1 MAAEAEQLEE
11 VMRAADHLC
20 IADLKKH
27 AVTMAFDSMTDD
39 TVASLCRF
47 SHSGVE
53 GLEPLQRATC
63 VHLRDGFHRPALRQA
78 ACRDV
83 PQSVFQRLVDDGA
96 LSVGCEDDVLAAVL
110 DRLAQPGCPADAAA
124 PLLRGVRLGLLGDR
138 GFADFTS
145 VARGRDVRGLSQPS
159 QVVQEAATFAMV
171 TSFDQLLARVP
182 RTPTIRLPG
191 LSRRAEVAGQSMA
204 IIVATEEFNTKI

>member
-27 AVTMAFDSMTDD
+27 AVTMAFDSITDD
-39 TVASLCRF
+39 TEASLCHF

-53 GLEPLQRATC
+53 GLEPLQ
-63 VHLRDGFHRPALRQA
+63 
-78 ACRDV
+78 
-83 PQSVFQRLVDDGA
+83 
-96 LSVGCEDDVLAAVL
+96 
-110 DRLAQPGCPADAAA
+110 DAAA
-124 PLLRGVRLGLLGDR
+124 PLLRGVRLGLLGDK

-191 LSRRAEVAGQSMA
+191 LSRRAEVAGQFMA